1 MSERRRLN
9 SSKLSLQSKSWS
21 PSSTSA
27 SRHSCLHQE
36 WIMKYHYTV
45 SRNVHTRIKGK
56 YSPGPELV
64 AALPGH
70 LLPLVRVE
78 VGQQLL
84 TVSVVVSAKQSILV
98 HILIHSMQDCII
110 PLFPLP
116 ALMLNTFF
124 TFLTQSEAIKMNNE
138 LPGLSLYCS
147 TNFEI
152 VVMNVLFSCHCS
164 AGSGPGLI

>member
-1 MSERRRLN
+1 MMLQLSTSPFAEGTKVSERRRLN

-36 WIMKYHYTV
+36 WIMKYYYCLKQCSHKDQRKV
-45 SRNVHTRIKGK
+45 L
-56 YSPGPELV
+56 PPPELV

-84 TVSVVVSAKQSILV
+84 AVSVVVSG
-98 HILIHSMQDCII
+98 
-110 PLFPLP
+110 
-116 ALMLNTFF
+116 
-124 TFLTQSEAIKMNNE
+124 NN
-138 LPGLSLYCS
+138 PFYD
-147 TNFEI
+147 
-152 VVMNVLFSCHCS
+152 M
-164 AGSGPGLI
+164 